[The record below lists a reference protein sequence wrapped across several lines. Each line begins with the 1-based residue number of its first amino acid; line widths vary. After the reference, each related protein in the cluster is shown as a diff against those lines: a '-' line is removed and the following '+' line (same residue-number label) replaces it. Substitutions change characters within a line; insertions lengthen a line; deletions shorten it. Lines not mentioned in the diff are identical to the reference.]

1 MNRWGGVLAS
11 LVTAHPGLAAVIQ
24 ALVTLRPAE
33 PDDTSSAKRTLDLDT
48 AHRGLQQPGR
58 WMTYQCDLV
67 RTVTRLSWD
76 GPPTATFS
84 NCRRAFRCAM
94 GALAAAGAGERLRD
108 SVHAACSSHL
118 KTSHDLEPRYGIE
131 P

>member
-11 LVTAHPGLAAVIQ
+11 IVTAHPGLAAVIQ

-58 WMTYQCDLV
+58 WMTYQRDLV

-84 NCRRAFRCAM
+84 NCRAFRCAM
-94 GALAAAGAGERLRD
+94 GAFAATGAGERLRD
-108 SVHAACSSHL
+108 SVHAACSSRL
-118 KTSHDLEPRYGIE
+118 KTSYDLEPRYGIE